1 MSFLNSLK
9 TSPLKLIFLIL
20 VILFSLGYICLPL
33 LETIA
38 KSLTVES
45 SLSFQGYVDYFS
57 KPSNITVL
65 TNTFTVGILC
75 VLTCGVLG
83 TLLAVFMR
91 YFCKRGKTVLQILL
105 MSPVMIPGIVIVIA
119 FSQMYG
125 ESGIITSIIEL
136 IFGLTS
142 PPYKFE
148 GLGAI
153 VVVITYTQYVYFF
166 INMTAA
172 LQQIDASTVDA
183 AKSLGAGKLKVF
195 KDAILPPL
203 APAICISSMTTF
215 VSAIGSLSAPTLVG
229 GNYRVL
235 VKQIADS
242 KLNFDMFS
250 TSIEVTILLI
260 FGVAVTAFCSW
271 MSSRMAGRASAR
283 HVNYEPDF
291 GRNHKVLKTLF
302 VIFVILQV
310 AMILAQVVIVFWM
323 SFQSGKAIMTQTIPH
338 DFTLDNFVSL
348 FNNPRD
354 LAPLFNSIEMAAMAV
369 IISTLIALP
378 VAYFKTK
385 AKDRASKAIASVSQ
399 LSITIPWC
407 IPASVVAV
415 GLIVSFN
422 VPNIFAFGTTL
433 VGKFEILPL
442 AYTIVSLPIMLNTS
456 RIALGSMPDNSE
468 EAAHSLGAGNFR
480 SFRTVVLPMIIAG
493 ILSGAILVF
502 VKMMGEY
509 TMSSLLYGVF
519 NRPISVSII
528 TNMQEYNLGLAM
540 ALGATVILICTVLLF
555 LILKLDRKK
564 LGLTQDQT

>member
-1 MSFLNSLK
+1 MQFLNSIK
-9 TSPLKLIFLIL
+9 TQPLKLLFLL
-20 VILFSLGYICLPL
+20 VVILFAVGYIILPL
-33 LETIA
+33 FETIA
-38 KSLTVES
+38 KSLTVS
-45 SLSFQGYVDYFS
+45 GAFSLQGYVDYFS

-65 TNTFTVGILC
+65 VNTFTVGICC
-75 VLTCGVLG
+75 VFTCGILG
-83 TLLAVFMR
+83 TLLAVYMR
-91 YFCKRGKTVLQILL
+91 FFCKRGKTILQILL

-125 ESGIITSIIEL
+125 ESGIVTQAIKVV
-136 IFGLTS
+136 FGLDS
-142 PPYKFE
+142 APYTFE

-153 VVVITYTQYVYFF
+153 VLVITYTQYVYFF
-166 INMTAA
+166 INMSSA

-183 AKSLGAGKLKVF
+183 AKSLGASKFKVF

-203 APAICISSMTTF
+203 LPAICISSMTTF

-242 KLNFDMFS
+242 KMNFDMFN
-250 TSIEVTILLI
+250 TSVEVTILLV
-260 FGVAVTAFCSW
+260 FGVTVTAFFSW
-271 MSSRMAGRASAR
+271 LSAKKAGSASAR
-283 HVNYEPDF
+283 HVNYEPNF
-291 GRNHKVLKTLF
+291 GSKHKVLKTLF
-302 VIFVILQV
+302 VLFVILQL

-354 LAPLFNSIEMAAMAV
+354 LAPLFNSIEMAGMAV
-369 IISTLIALP
+369 LISTLVALP
-378 VAYFKTK
+378 VAYFKRRVKGK
-385 AKDRASKAIASVSQ
+385 APATLASAAQ
-399 LSITIPWC
+399 LSIQIPWC

-422 VPNIFAFGTTL
+422 VPNIFAFGSTL

-468 EAAHSLGAGNFR
+468 EAARSLGAGNFR
-480 SFRTVVLPMIIAG
+480 AFRTVVLPMIIAG

-509 TMSSLLYGVF
+509 TMSSLLYGVS

-555 LILKLDRKK
+555 IILKLDRKK
-564 LGLTQDQT
+564 LGLTQD

>member
-1 MSFLNSLK
+1 MDSLK
-9 TSPLKLIFLIL
+9 SIRTSPFSLVFLIL
-20 VILFSLGYICLPL
+20 VVLFSLGYIILPL

-38 KSLTVES
+38 KSFTVS
-45 SLSFQGYVDYFS
+45 GAFSLSGYVEYFS
-57 KPSNITVL
+57 KPSNLTVL
-65 TNTFTVGILC
+65 SNTFTVGILC
-75 VLTCGVLG
+75 VLTCGILG
-83 TLLAVFMR
+83 TLLAVYMR
-91 YFCKRGKTVLQILL
+91 FFCRKGKTILQILL

-125 ESGIITSIIEL
+125 ESGIVTSAVKL
-136 IFGLTS
+136 LFGLTEA
-142 PPYKFE
+142 PYKFE

-153 VVVITYTQYVYFF
+153 VIVITYTQYVYFF

-195 KDAILPPL
+195 KDAIFPPL

-235 VKQIADS
+235 VKQIAES

-271 MSSRMAGRASAR
+271 LSSRLAGGTSAR
-283 HVNYEPDF
+283 HVNYEPNF
-291 GRNHKVLKTLF
+291 GSQHKVLKTLF
-302 VIFVILQV
+302 VVFVVLQV

-323 SFQSGKAIMTQTIPH
+323 SFQSGKAIMTQVIPH
-338 DFTLDNFVSL
+338 DFTLDNFVAL

-354 LAPLFNSIEMAAMAV
+354 LAPLFNSIEMAGMAV

-385 AKDRASKAIASVSQ
+385 AKDKTSKAIASASQ

-422 VPNIFAFGTTL
+422 VPNIFAFGSTL

-528 TNMQEYNLGLAM
+528 TNMQEYNLGIAM
-540 ALGATVILICTVLLF
+540 ALGTTVILICTVLLF
-555 LILKLDRKK
+555 LILKLDRRK
-564 LGLTQDQT
+564 LGLTQDR